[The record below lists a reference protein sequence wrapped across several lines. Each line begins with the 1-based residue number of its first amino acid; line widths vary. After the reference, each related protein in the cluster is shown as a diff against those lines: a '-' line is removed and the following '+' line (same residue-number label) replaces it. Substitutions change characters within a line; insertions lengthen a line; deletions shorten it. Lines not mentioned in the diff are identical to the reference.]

1 MLFQSRQFSVPKD
14 YPTPQFYEDAC
25 AVNGDAGRVAIAD
38 GVSSAVFSGSWA
50 QILTQSVITAPPNV
64 HDAVEFAAWL
74 VDRRKEWAAGINVS
88 KLEYHLLMKL
98 RQVGGGFSTLAW
110 IEVRR
115 DDPADGTDTEYRVH
129 GQGVGD
135 SCIFHVRDGQ
145 LLAKWPM
152 QDSAEFKEDPIS
164 IGSVNFQCDAAL
176 KFQEFDWCCRAGDLL
191 VLATDAVSEWAYL
204 MQEAG
209 ETVNWDDLSRL
220 PDSQMAQYL
229 TDLRESNWLKRD
241 DSTIVFVGLGRTEP
255 FVSPVE
261 EAGEEVGEQE
271 QDETAEATAPVAEPV
286 AEAVEVEL
294 EAVSAGLETA
304 SPTAAIVPEN
314 GPENAP
320 VAAVI
325 APGSQTEAP
334 EPGRPFEP
342 AVPPEP
348 APGTMPTNESY
359 CTFLH

>member
-25 AVNGDAGRVAIAD
+25 AVNGEAGREAIAD

-50 QILTQSVITAPPNV
+50 QILTQSVIAAPPNV

-115 DDPADGTDTEYRVH
+115 DDPADGTGTSTGTEYRVH

-220 PDSQMAQYL
+220 PDSPLAQYL

-255 FVSPVE
+255 FLSPVE
-261 EAGEEVGEQE
+261 AAGEEAEQGESGL
-271 QDETAEATAPVAEPV
+271 TVAVAEPV
-286 AEAVEVEL
+286 AGEVAEVEL
-294 EAVSAGLETA
+294 EGVSAGLETA
-304 SPTAAIVPEN
+304 SPTAIGQEK
-314 GPENAP
+314 GPETAP

-325 APGSQTEAP
+325 AP
-334 EPGRPFEP
+334 EPAVVPFDP
-342 AVPPEP
+342 AVPPET
-348 APGTMPTNESY
+348 APGTMPTTESY
-359 CTFLH
+359 CTFMH